1 MEACTTLTVLRQ
13 KRTKNIVL
21 HTKNMCFQA
30 WDADEGLNG
39 RIHYFLNFLSS
50 PDVAAEIFGMNL
62 ETGDVQLKL
71 PLTDLAGQ
79 TFQVNYFNS
88 QFL

>member
-1 MEACTTLTVLRQ
+1 
-13 KRTKNIVL
+13 
-21 HTKNMCFQA
+21 MCFQA

-88 QFL
+88 QFLWKLQLSKIWIT